1 MIGTKEPWDY
11 SERRTKLRSR
21 CRFEA
26 SAIVGQAMMGCE
38 IKNISVDGV
47 QILSSGK
54 IKPGVRLELR
64 GLKKYDDVKLQA
76 VQCNVRW
83 SKKHSDGWLVGAK
96 FLTTIEDLNQSWLFW
111 ELKARGVRVVG
122 MDQRRSTA
130 RVKCDLPGRLMSK
143 DQKLEA
149 KIANLGPKG
158 AMVQTI
164 GDVMAKG
171 DKVALVIGPH
181 GALPKVVAKGRIAHL
196 PVEGVPSYGIEFLE
210 FDGEGEE
217 VLRAYLDHLFKPSS

>member
-1 MIGTKEPWDY
+1 MIGSKEPWDY

-26 SAIVGQAMMGCE
+26 SAVVDHAMMGCE

-64 GLKKYDDVKLQA
+64 GLKKYDEVKLQA
-76 VQCNVRW
+76 VQCNVKW

-111 ELKARGVRVVG
+111 ELKARSVRVVS

-130 RVKCDLPGRLMSK
+130 RLRCDLPGRLMSK

-149 KIANLGPKG
+149 KIVNLSLKG
-158 AMVQTI
+158 AHVQTV
-164 GDVMAKG
+164 GEVMKEG
-171 DKVALVIGPH
+171 EKVALVIGPQ
-181 GALPKVVAKGRIAHL
+181 ASLPKVVAKGRIAQL
-196 PVEGVPSYGIEFLE
+196 PVEGAPAYGIEFLE
-210 FDGEGEE
+210 FDGDGAQD
-217 VLRAYLDHLFKPSS
+217 LRTYLDHLSK